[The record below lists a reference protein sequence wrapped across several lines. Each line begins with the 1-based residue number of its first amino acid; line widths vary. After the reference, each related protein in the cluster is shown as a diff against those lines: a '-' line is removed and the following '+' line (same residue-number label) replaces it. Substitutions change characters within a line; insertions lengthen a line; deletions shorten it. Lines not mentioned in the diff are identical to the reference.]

1 MREILYSK
9 VLSLTY
15 KYVCFFKICVIQY
28 ALFFPAYKFVNSGWI
43 FMFHMNLLF
52 SWELNEYDTRLVIGN
67 ISLHHCAQNRNK
79 TLDCNQKKAYICPSR
94 FNTLSGCTVYPT
106 AWISIYI
113 HSILWNEFESFLPSS
128 EKPIRKYVLKYYFV
142 VFPFDILTIGLWN

>member
-1 MREILYSK
+1 VKSFILRFYP
-9 VLSLTY
+9 LHINN

-28 ALFFPAYKFVNSGWI
+28 GNYSFQLINPLTQDEFSCFTWICFFLEK
-43 FMFHMNLLF
+43 
-52 SWELNEYDTRLVIGN
+52 LNEYDTRLVIGN

-94 FNTLSGCTVYPT
+94 FSTLSGCTVYPT

-113 HSILWNEFESFLPSS
+113 HSILWNEFESFMPSW
-128 EKPIRKYVLKYYFV
+128 KANQKKYYK
-142 VFPFDILTIGLWN
+142 ILFCN